1 MKFEWQEREKKVG
14 VIDKLWAA
22 KLRSLFAVTGA
33 PDARRSQLRR
43 SSLVDHVRFFPVR
56 SSRETARSLFE
67 NENLL
72 KNLSSQIFQLSTVFH
87 NNLLSLAWKKLCSYK
102 RVFTVYASE
111 SKIEKKK
118 TNYTNIAL
126 RSQTLFRFGG
136 GGYSCNHH
144 YFEWTEI
151 RKLNGGGD
159 WGEFSSRKHFFF
171 GFASFFLQ
179 RNVFGKTLAH
189 LWKKKN
195 WNKNFMALLSWRESS
210 SLSIHSNWRTQFY
223 HSKNLAF
230 LQIKGKKVN

>member
-43 SSLVDHVRFFPVR
+43 SPLVDHVRFFPVR

-118 TNYTNIAL
+118 
-126 RSQTLFRFGG
+126 
-136 GGYSCNHH
+136 
-144 YFEWTEI
+144 
-151 RKLNGGGD
+151 
-159 WGEFSSRKHFFF
+159 
-171 GFASFFLQ
+171 
-179 RNVFGKTLAH
+179 
-189 LWKKKN
+189 
-195 WNKNFMALLSWRESS
+195 
-210 SLSIHSNWRTQFY
+210 
-223 HSKNLAF
+223 
-230 LQIKGKKVN
+230 QITPILH